1 MKCVGET
8 LANAVRDAGSE
19 PQFIELMKGM
29 QKPDSDSFRHGILC
43 AAGNR
48 IRLFRAGDRE
58 PARAAMISAVNS
70 QQD

>member
-1 MKCVGET
+1 M
-8 LANAVRDAGSE
+8 
-19 PQFIELMKGM
+19 MKGM
-29 QKPDSDSFRHGILC
+29 QKPDSDSFSDGILC